1 MQIYFHHQM
10 KKEKNTQNYHDYLK
24 IDSLL
29 QSQVLLSEK
38 NGKKAH
44 DEMLFIVT
52 HQVYE
57 LWFKQIL
64 FELDSIFEVFDRDLI
79 GESRVATAVSRL
91 ERINVIQQ
99 LLIDQIKILET
110 MTPMDFLDF
119 RDLLTP
125 ASGFQSAQFRMIEN
139 KIGLHKE
146 NRLRFGGTDYK
157 DKIHSQQLNKVKKSE
172 DSKSLFDL
180 VEEWLERTPFLD
192 FDNYNFWDQYKIAV
206 EKMIS
211 NDKSIIEMNENLS
224 ELEKEN
230 YFKQYKITEK
240 MFESLFDE
248 NIFSKKLNKLEN
260 GLSYKATHAA
270 LLILLYRDQ
279 PILHNPYRLI
289 CKLIDLDELLTTWR
303 YKHHLLA
310 MRMIGGKTG
319 TGGSAGASYLK
330 KATAKHRIFDDLS
343 NLTTFLIPRSE
354 LPILPD
360 NILRNLSFYYDNQ
373 NSIK

>member
-1 MQIYFHHQM
+1 
-10 KKEKNTQNYHDYLK
+10 
-24 IDSLL
+24 
-29 QSQVLLSEK
+29 
-38 NGKKAH
+38 
-44 DEMLFIVT
+44 
-52 HQVYE
+52 
-57 LWFKQIL
+57 
-64 FELDSIFEVFDRDLI
+64 
-79 GESRVATAVSRL
+79 
-91 ERINVIQQ
+91 
-99 LLIDQIKILET
+99 
-110 MTPMDFLDF
+110 
-119 RDLLTP
+119 
-125 ASGFQSAQFRMIEN
+125 
-139 KIGLHKE
+139 
-146 NRLRFGGTDYK
+146 
-157 DKIHSQQLNKVKKSE
+157 
-172 DSKSLFDL
+172 
-180 VEEWLERTPFLD
+180 
-192 FDNYNFWDQYKIAV
+192 
-206 EKMIS
+206 MIS
-211 NDKSIIEMNENLS
+211 NDRSIIEMNENLS

-360 NILRNLSFYYDNQ
+360 NVLRNLSFYYDNQ
-373 NSIK
+373 NGIK

>member
-1 MQIYFHHQM
+1 M
-10 KKEKNTQNYHDYLK
+10 
-24 IDSLL
+24 
-29 QSQVLLSEK
+29 
-38 NGKKAH
+38 
-44 DEMLFIVT
+44 
-52 HQVYE
+52 
-57 LWFKQIL
+57 
-64 FELDSIFEVFDRDLI
+64 
-79 GESRVATAVSRL
+79 
-91 ERINVIQQ
+91 
-99 LLIDQIKILET
+99 
-110 MTPMDFLDF
+110 
-119 RDLLTP
+119 
-125 ASGFQSAQFRMIEN
+125 
-139 KIGLHKE
+139 
-146 NRLRFGGTDYK
+146 
-157 DKIHSQQLNKVKKSE
+157 
-172 DSKSLFDL
+172 
-180 VEEWLERTPFLD
+180 VEQWLERTPFLD

-330 KATAKHRIFDDLS
+330 KATGKHRIFDDLS

-360 NILRNLSFYYDNQ
+360 NVLRNLSFYYDNQ
-373 NSIK
+373 NGIK

>member
-1 MQIYFHHQM
+1 MQTYFHHQM

-44 DEMLFIVT
+44 DEMLFIIT

-79 GESRVATAVSRL
+79 GEYRVATAVSRL

-139 KIGLHKE
+139 KIGLHKD
-146 NRLRFGGTDYK
+146 NRLRFGGIDYK
-157 DKIHSQQLNKVKKSE
+157 DKIHNQQLDKVKKSE

-192 FDNYNFWDQYKIAV
+192 FDNFNFWDQYKIAV

-330 KATAKHRIFDDLS
+330 KATGKHRIFDDLS

-360 NILRNLSFYYDNQ
+360 NVLRNLSFYYDNQ
-373 NSIK
+373 NGIK